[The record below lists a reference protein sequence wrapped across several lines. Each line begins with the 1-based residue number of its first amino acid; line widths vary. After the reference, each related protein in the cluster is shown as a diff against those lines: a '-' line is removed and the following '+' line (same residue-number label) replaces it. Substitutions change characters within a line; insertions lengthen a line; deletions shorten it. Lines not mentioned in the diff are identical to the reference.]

1 MATRELSKKEN
12 VTIRVE
18 PELRDQAAALFK
30 TLGMDLSTATGLFY
44 RLALWY
50 RGIPFKVK
58 LNDEDEIISI
68 DKGE

>member
-44 RLALWY
+44 RQALRY

>member
-18 PELRDQAAALFK
+18 PELRDQATALFK

-44 RLALWY
+44 RQALRY

-58 LNDEDEIISI
+58 LNDEDETISI